1 MEICADELKNILN
14 TVVNKREWLKTIC
27 AGWAGGGVSGYLKVA
42 LPSSPF
48 LPDEDL
54 KTQGFTL
61 ESCRS
66 MIALLDVSF
75 LPLFPTLSSA
85 PVQPMGARAMGGGVF
100 GGRVRQ
106 RGPNSCP
113 RRLKEVLSQNVLV
126 PGLKGT
132 VGGTSWEGQWVVT
145 SPCFCSYLRLGFC
158 LGPCPS
164 KCGS

>member
-1 MEICADELKNILN
+1 M
-14 TVVNKREWLKTIC
+14 
-27 AGWAGGGVSGYLKVA
+27 SGYLKVA
-42 LPSSPF
+42 IHSSPF

-85 PVQPMGARAMGGGVF
+85 PAQPMEARATGWGWGS
-100 GGRVRQ
+100 Q
-106 RGPNSCP
+106 AEGPKNSCP
-113 RRLKEVLSQNVLV
+113 RRLKEVLSQNILV
-126 PGLKGT
+126 AGLKGT

-145 SPCFCSYLRLGFC
+145 SSSLCSYLRLGFC
-158 LGPCPS
+158 LGPYPS
-164 KCGS
+164 KCGP